1 MRTKRKKTTLPCA
14 VSEQPATGFTGP
26 VAAAES
32 PALYDALRRRVPL
45 IDGAVRL
52 TVHLCGGFRPV
63 CGDPAMQD
71 DLDAF
76 TLRARCTDA
85 SAGLAGFAAGY
96 LDNLLTYGTAIGEC
110 LYDRRSGELTL
121 HNADVTAIRAERDER
136 DPTRP
141 VFTTAGGKA
150 VRPDRCPGLVY
161 AALDPGP
168 GELTGRSALT
178 GLAGVAGT
186 LLEIFDTVETN
197 WRRCGDVRYAVTY
210 RPGDAVVDAEDAAKR
225 IADAWSGAM
234 RDRSR
239 VRDFVAVG
247 DVNVSPI
254 GSADAL
260 PDPTR
265 TVRML
270 IEQITAKL
278 GVPPFLLGLS
288 WTTSERMADRQTEI
302 FTRRLAHYRKL
313 IEPALLHVCRTF
325 LRLRMSDAD
334 VTIQWEPIAV

>member
-1 MRTKRKKTTLPCA
+1 MGWQ
-14 VSEQPATGFTGP
+14 E
-26 VAAAES
+26 
-32 PALYDALRRRVPL
+32 
-45 IDGAVRL
+45 VR
-52 TVHLCGGFRPV
+52 GW
-63 CGDPAMQD
+63 
-71 DLDAF
+71 
-76 TLRARCTDA
+76 
-85 SAGLAGFAAGY
+85 FAPY
-96 LDNLLTYGTAIGEC
+96 FQV
-110 LYDRRSGELTL
+110 SGEAHVWAVQLAL
-121 HNADVTAIRAERDER
+121 LALVTALCNHMLLRVLDFFERI
-136 DPTRP
+136 TRK
-141 VFTTAGGKA
+141 TSTAWDKA
-150 VRPDRCPGLVY
+150 LLHAARLPLRLLVWLM
-161 AALDPGP
+161 ALS
-168 GELTGRSALT
+168 L
-178 GLAGVAGT
+178 AGT

-278 GVPPFLLGLS
+278 GVPPFLLGLG